1 MRKIHENKCIKRK
14 LALSGKWNFSVVEAE
29 WDQYRAGEKNKE

>member
-1 MRKIHENKCIKRK
+1 MYQEKTGTIRKMELKV
-14 LALSGKWNFSVVEAE
+14 SVVEAE